1 MPLATPVDPTI
12 LNGVR
17 AANQSRRYTLG
28 AWSAHELAY
37 SRNNTKRLS
46 NQLFSILPKR
56 TINHGIRS
64 PIAITA
70 AMSEPFVRIESRS
83 FNFHP
88 YKGGHCG
95 H

>member
-1 MPLATPVDPTI
+1 MPLATPIDSTI

-17 AANQSRRYTLG
+17 AANQSHRYTMG
-28 AWSAHELAY
+28 AWSAHKLAY
-37 SRNNTKRLS
+37 SRNNTKLLS
-46 NQLFSILPKR
+46 NQLSSILPKR
-56 TINHGIRS
+56 TIKYGIRF

-83 FNFHP
+83 FNFYP
-88 YKGGHCG
+88 YTGGHCR